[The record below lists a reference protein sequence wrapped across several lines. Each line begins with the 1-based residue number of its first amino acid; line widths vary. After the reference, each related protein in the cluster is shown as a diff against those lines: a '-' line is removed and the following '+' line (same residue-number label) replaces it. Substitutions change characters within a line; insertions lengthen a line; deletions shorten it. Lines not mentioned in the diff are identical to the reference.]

1 MNLYT
6 VSVML
11 AGDRNHVIT
20 GKGPV
25 SVAEIAVL
33 KAIHGE
39 TSVYDIRLY
48 RHAEDAEPLPELS
61 LAETRDQLRGRYQN
75 ALPAGNEPIVDK
87 LFGPMGALP
96 TTLADIGIDAAAEA
110 RKLREQAKAAEAA
123 AAQLDS
129 QAETALSPEEEAELN
144 AFLGEAEA
152 PVETAARKQKAA

>member
-6 VSVML
+6 VSIQL

-25 SVAEIAVL
+25 AVAEIAVL

-48 RHAEDAEPLPELS
+48 RHPADAEPLPELS
-61 LAETRDQLRGRYQN
+61 LAELRDQLRSRYQN

-96 TTLADIGIDAAAEA
+96 LTLADIGIDAAAEA

-123 AAQLDS
+123 AAQLDA
-129 QAETALSPEEEAELN
+129 QEAALSPEEEAEFN
-144 AFLGEAEA
+144 AFLAEDEA
-152 PVETAARKQKAA
+152 PATTPRKQKAA